1 MATETPSCRYAG
13 VARASLPPFREKKK
27 NERTNDSPLFFPLLR
42 RPPQVKVERI
52 QSEKNAAS
60 ILYLS
65 LRDRSGSVMP
75 VYVGEAES
83 LALEMEISNKRNTTR
98 PIMYDLFKS
107 FVERS
112 GYELSHVIIDD
123 LKSKTYHATCYFKGS
138 QEGGMTIKLDS
149 RPSDAL
155 NLAVRFNRPIF
166 VTKAVLE
173 LAKDFLIPREKVR
186 FGGGVPAGSRGEV
199 RKGHMSRTSPLSGAE
214 REEIEASVRNLLL
227 HYVDPNMVELQARL
241 QIATMEERFEDA
253 AAVRDHM
260 EARMSQDRVTSV
272 CVAMEAAVDGKRYEE
287 AAVLRN
293 TFLFLMEQKEKEEK
307 KRSKK
312 DKIDA

>member
-1 MATETPSCRYAG
+1 
-13 VARASLPPFREKKK
+13 
-27 NERTNDSPLFFPLLR
+27 
-42 RPPQVKVERI
+42 
-52 QSEKNAAS
+52 
-60 ILYLS
+60 
-65 LRDRSGSVMP
+65 
-75 VYVGEAES
+75 
-83 LALEMEISNKRNTTR
+83 
-98 PIMYDLFKS
+98 
-107 FVERS
+107 
-112 GYELSHVIIDD
+112 
-123 LKSKTYHATCYFKGS
+123 
-138 QEGGMTIKLDS
+138 MTIKLDS